1 MRPHNP
7 FAPPSADLNELP
19 AKDEGIRKPRSVW
32 LVQFFGAIF
41 ALSNAAGMALFIYR
55 VISYQALSQT
65 DVRNWLQ
72 TAWQLF
78 LVLAMLLMLLQLPK
92 RSRLGRNLG
101 LGMIALFAVGAT
113 FSDHGPASS
122 NVYYTVGQ
130 WLGTGLVLALLAYF
144 AFAFAFSEKAR
155 RYFSTAQH
163 A

>member
-7 FAPPSADLNELP
+7 FAPPAADLNELS
-19 AKDEGIRKPRSVW
+19 AKDEGVRKPRSVW
-32 LVQFFGAIF
+32 VLQFLGVIF
-41 ALSNAAGMALFIYR
+41 TLSNAAGMALFIYR

-65 DVRNWLQ
+65 EVGDWLRIG
-72 TAWQLF
+72 WQLF
-78 LVLAMLLMLLQLPK
+78 LAVAMLFMLLQLPK

-101 LGMIALFAVGAT
+101 LGMIALFAVGAI
-113 FSDHGPASS
+113 FSNHGPASA
-122 NVYYTVGQ
+122 NVYYTAGQ

-155 RYFSTAQH
+155 RYFPATQH